1 METPRGLLQFDKA
14 EIARLELTPTEKDP
28 TASLVLSAR
37 LTPELAEKMR
47 CRDAIFNAK
56 DKPHASVTRLDLG
69 DAKLRDVDLSLPSA
83 TGVEGAYDWYRP
95 ELIYGFRAEV
105 DGMIVRMHMRVRFKG
120 RYADLVDF
128 LEAKGTSQF
137 DFGIRSLQ
145 TEFDWT
151 GKDAGG
157 TTVEMNGAAGRKEEQ
172 GPLFACIH
180 CDNGV
185 PRNADGMH
193 MLDGDLRDCPRPNP
207 ETSGEPAM
215 PAIHQVGSGRGPKQR
230 NRRNFDPTAVEETEV
245 EVVQ

>member
-14 EIARLELTPTEKDP
+14 EIARLELAPAEKDP

-47 CRDAIFNAK
+47 CRDAIFNAE

-157 TTVEMNGAAGRKEEQ
+157 TAVEMNGAAGRKEEQ
-172 GPLFACIH
+172 GPLF
-180 CDNGV
+180 NGDA
-185 PRNADGMH
+185 NAEAEAS
-193 MLDGDLRDCPRPNP
+193 GDS
-207 ETSGEPAM
+207 TI
-215 PAIHQVGSGRGPKQR
+215 PAIHEVGSGRGPKQR
-230 NRRNFDPTAVEETEV
+230 NRRNFDPSVVEEAEV